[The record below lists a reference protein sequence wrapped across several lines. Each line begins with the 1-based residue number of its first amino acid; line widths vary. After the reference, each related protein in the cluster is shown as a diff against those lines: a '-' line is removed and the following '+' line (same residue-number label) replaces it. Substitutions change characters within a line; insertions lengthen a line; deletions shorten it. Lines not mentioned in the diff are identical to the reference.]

1 MNRLKRAIQSRGLLF
16 TLAEVRRR
24 FVGRIRGLIMQYRFS
39 GRPAGLT
46 IEPRVIVRR
55 DRDSSVTLGSHCRV
69 SRGAGFSS
77 VKFDND
83 SRPSQIRI
91 GNRCQIKERSNI
103 SARSGVVNIGERS
116 ALGHDTEL
124 LCWQANVFI
133 GRNVRIAAEVYIV
146 TSNHAYELAD
156 VAIIEQGYLHQDVT
170 IEDDVWIGRR
180 AIILPG
186 VTIGKGAI
194 IGAAAVVTKDIPAYA
209 VAAGVPAKVVK
220 QRLPQD
226 SLPIQPD

>member
-1 MNRLKRAIQSRGLLF
+1 M
-16 TLAEVRRR
+16 
-24 FVGRIRGLIMQYRFS
+24 
-39 GRPAGLT
+39 
-46 IEPRVIVRR
+46 
-55 DRDSSVTLGSHCRV
+55 
-69 SRGAGFSS
+69 
-77 VKFDND
+77 KFDND
-83 SRPSQIRI
+83 SRPSEIRI
-91 GNRCQIKERSNI
+91 GDRCQIKEQSNI
-103 SARSGVVNIGERS
+103 SARSGIVHIGERS
-116 ALGHDTEL
+116 ALGHHTEL
-124 LCWQANVFI
+124 LCWQANVNI

-226 SLPIQPD
+226 SPPIQPD